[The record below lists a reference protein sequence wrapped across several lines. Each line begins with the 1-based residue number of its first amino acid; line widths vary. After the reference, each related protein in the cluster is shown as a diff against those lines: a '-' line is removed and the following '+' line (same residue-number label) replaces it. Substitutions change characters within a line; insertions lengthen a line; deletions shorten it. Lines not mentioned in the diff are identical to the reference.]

1 MKKEFIIKW
10 MNCASC
16 VSLNQNSVNKLD
28 WINSFSINLATSKAN
43 LDYDE
48 NKINFEEIKKN
59 IESNWFFVENL
70 SQTSPLKVDEK
81 VTNKLFKK
89 FIFSAIFS
97 LPVFS
102 MMFYEFMIWISYFW
116 VDLIMYFYAILSII
130 VILYFWYDFH
140 KSAFLALKK
149 LHFNMYSLISLWTL
163 SALIYSS
170 VIMFFPWNDVYFEA
184 WVAITTLMI
193 LWKFLESKAKSKAWD
208 AISKLLELQVKKAKV
223 LVNNS
228 IVEKEIDEIN
238 VWEIIIVN
246 AWEKI
251 ALDGTIISGWAHIDE
266 SMLTGESN
274 PVYKELW
281 SECFWSTLNLDW
293 SLKIKVTKTNK
304 NWTLSHI
311 IKMVEKAQSSKAPIE
326 HLADKISWI
335 FVPTIIIVSIITFI
349 IWYFITW
356 NIGSALIPAVAVL
369 VIACPCALWLA
380 TPTAIMVWTWVW
392 AKNGILIKNSET
404 LEKTS
409 KFDVIVFDKTWTIT
423 NWKPE
428 VTDIINISKTREELL
443 DIAISLSSL
452 SNHPL
457 SKSIANQPHPSSLLL
472 HTTHPHPNTLPQGE
486 GTSNNNLQP
495 LSPIGRKDSGLRAVW
510 ESELLKIEN
519 FEEIKWKWISWKINW
534 EIVKLWN
541 KKLFSNLDEKTN
553 SQLEDLSMSW
563 KTPIIVWTE
572 NEIYWIIWLLDL
584 PKPWVS
590 EIISKLQESNIE
602 TIMLT
607 WDTKKTSDFIWKQ
620 IWINKIFAEVMPED
634 KLEVI
639 ISLQKEWKKVAF
651 VGDWI
656 NDAPALSQADLAIAM
671 WTWSDIAIES
681 SDIVLVKWN
690 LDKVIS
696 SIELSKKTLHTIKQ
710 NLFWAF
716 LYNSIWIPLAAFGLL
731 NPIFASFA
739 MAMSSVSVIS
749 NSLRLKKFK

>member
-16 VSLNQNSVNKLD
+16 VSLNQNSVNKLY
-28 WINSFSINLATSKAN
+28 WINSFSINLATSKAS

-59 IESNWFFVENL
+59 IESNWFFVKENEL
-70 SQTSPLKVDEK
+70 SSKENNTD
-81 VTNKLFKK
+81 KLFKK
-89 FIFSAIFS
+89 FILSAIFS

-130 VILYFWYDFH
+130 VIIYFWYDFH

-228 IVEKEIDEIN
+228 VVEKEIDEIN
-238 VWEIIIVN
+238 IWEIIVVN

-251 ALDGTIISGWAHIDE
+251 ALDWTIISGWANIDE

-311 IKMVEKAQSSKAPIE
+311 IKMVEQAQSSKAPIE

-409 KFDVIVFDKTWTIT
+409 SFDVIVFDKTWTIT

-443 DIAISLSSL
+443 TIAISLSSL

-457 SKSIANQPHPSSLLL
+457 SKSIANYQ
-472 HTTHPHPNTLPQGE
+472 
-486 GTSNNNLQP
+486 SNLDKKH
-495 LSPIGRKDSGLRAVW
+495 LITI
-510 ESELLKIEN
+510 ES
-519 FEEIKWKWISWKINW
+519 FEEIKWKWISWEINW

-541 KKLFSNLDEKTN
+541 KKLFSNLDEKSN
-553 SQLEDLSMSW
+553 LQLEDLSISW
-563 KTPIIVWTE
+563 KTPIIIWTE

-590 EIISKLQESNIE
+590 EIISKLQKSNIE

-651 VGDWI
+651 VGDGI

-696 SIELSKKTLHTIKQ
+696 SIDLSRKTLYTIKQ

-716 LYNSIWIPLAAFGLL
+716 LYNSIWIPLAALGLL